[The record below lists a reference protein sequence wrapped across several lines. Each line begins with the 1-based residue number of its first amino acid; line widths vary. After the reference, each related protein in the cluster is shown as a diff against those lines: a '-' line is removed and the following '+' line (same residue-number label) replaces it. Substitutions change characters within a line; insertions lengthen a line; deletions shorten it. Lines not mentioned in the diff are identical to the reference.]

1 MANSIRGLGS
11 CDDLA
16 VGPAEGPDDVT
27 GRAARPGLGGVV
39 PRPGLFERLGAS
51 ARVTVLSAPPGSGKT
66 VLLRS
71 WIGEPGRAGRV
82 AWVAVG
88 RGEQD
93 PQRFW
98 LSVLGA
104 LRGTSAGSGL
114 VRELT
119 AAPDLDGWAVVE
131 RLLKDLTPLADRLW
145 LVIDDMHEL
154 RSAEALAQ
162 LELLVMRAPP
172 ELRFVLATRH
182 DLRLGLHRLRLE
194 GELSEIRTADLQF
207 TQAEARELLTAA
219 GVALPEPALAML
231 HERAEGWAAGLRL
244 AALSLAGHED
254 PERFAAEFSGSER
267 TVADYLLAEVLERQ
281 PDEVRRLLL
290 RTSVLERVSGPLAD
304 ALTGGSGGERMLAEL
319 EQANAFVVSLDAGRS
334 WFRYHHLFADL
345 LQLALRRTAP
355 GEVTALHGAA
365 AGWFAE
371 HGFPVEAIRHAQA
384 ARDWGLAARLLAD
397 NWPGLHLGGQAA
409 TVHVILAGFP
419 AGATA
424 ADAELA
430 TVAAADELAQGSLEE
445 AERLLGL
452 AARRFEGPASV
463 PAGRRGQAQLLLGV
477 VRLLLARQHGNLPV
491 VAEEARRLQALTEA
505 PDAVPSGLGEELRA
519 LALVNLGITEY
530 WGGRLAEAEPHL
542 EHGITLARKIGRP
555 YLEFLGLAHRT
566 SIATVRSSPYALAEE
581 RARQTIELARRHGW
595 TDEPAAGIAYNTL
608 AAGGIWRRQLEEA
621 ADWVRRAERTLRA
634 EADPMTAIVIRY
646 IRALLELARGRYQE
660 VLATFEAA
668 ERLSRLLD
676 APDWP
681 LMRAR
686 ALRLHALVRLGETGR
701 AEQDIAE
708 IGKQGPLSGEIR
720 MALAALRIAQND
732 PHAATVALAPVLSG
746 AVPVAPATWLSLACL
761 LEAVA
766 RDALG
771 DPAAAR
777 DAMRRALDAAT
788 PDGVLATF
796 LFHPP
801 ARELFDRYA
810 PDRGD
815 QAALAAEIRN
825 LLPAEPPEG
834 PPAEPKLG
842 APEGSPR
849 PADSFRLV
857 DPLSKTEIRV
867 LRYLPTNLS
876 APEIAR
882 ELSLSVHTV
891 RTHVRHLFAKL
902 GAHGRT
908 EAVERARGLGL
919 LAPSPSRRAS

>member
-16 VGPAEGPDDVT
+16 VGPEGPGDVT
-27 GRAARPGLGGVV
+27 GRAARAGLGGIV
-39 PRPGLFERLGAS
+39 PRPALFERLGAS

-71 WIGEPGRAGRV
+71 WIGVPGRAGRV

-131 RLLKDLTPLADRLW
+131 RLLKDLTPLPDRLW

-304 ALTGGSGGERMLAEL
+304 ALTGGSGGGRMLAEL

-345 LQLALRRTAP
+345 LQLALRRTTP
-355 GEVTALHGAA
+355 GEVTALHEAA
-365 AGWFAE
+365 AGWFAD
-371 HGFPVEAIRHAQA
+371 HGFAVEAIRHAQA
-384 ARDWGLAARLLAD
+384 AQDWGLAARLLAD
-397 NWPGLHLGGQAA
+397 NWPGLHLGGQVA

-419 AGATA
+419 AEATA

-430 TVAAADELAQGSLEE
+430 TVAAADELAQGSLEK
-445 AERLLGL
+445 AERFLGL
-452 AARRFEGPASV
+452 AARRFEGPV
-463 PAGRRGQAQLLLGV
+463 PVGAGRA
-477 VRLLLARQHGNLPV
+477 ARAG
-491 VAEEARRLQALTEA
+491 A
-505 PDAVPSGLGEELRA
+505 
-519 LALVNLGITEY
+519 
-530 WGGRLAEAEPHL
+530 
-542 EHGITLARKIGRP
+542 
-555 YLEFLGLAHRT
+555 
-566 SIATVRSSPYALAEE
+566 
-581 RARQTIELARRHGW
+581 
-595 TDEPAAGIAYNTL
+595 PAAR
-608 AAGGIWRRQLEEA
+608 GG
-621 ADWVRRAERTLRA
+621 
-634 EADPMTAIVIRY
+634 
-646 IRALLELARGRYQE
+646 
-660 VLATFEAA
+660 
-668 ERLSRLLD
+668 
-676 APDWP
+676 
-681 LMRAR
+681 
-686 ALRLHALVRLGETGR
+686 
-701 AEQDIAE
+701 
-708 IGKQGPLSGEIR
+708 
-720 MALAALRIAQND
+720 
-732 PHAATVALAPVLSG
+732 
-746 AVPVAPATWLSLACL
+746 
-761 LEAVA
+761 
-766 RDALG
+766 
-771 DPAAAR
+771 PAAAR
-777 DAMRRALDAAT
+777 PA
-788 PDGVLATF
+788 
-796 LFHPP
+796 
-801 ARELFDRYA
+801 ARE
-810 PDRGD
+810 
-815 QAALAAEIRN
+815 
-825 LLPAEPPEG
+825 
-834 PPAEPKLG
+834 
-842 APEGSPR
+842 SP
-849 PADSFRLV
+849 
-857 DPLSKTEIRV
+857 
-867 LRYLPTNLS
+867 
-876 APEIAR
+876 
-882 ELSLSVHTV
+882 
-891 RTHVRHLFAKL
+891 
-902 GAHGRT
+902 GGR
-908 EAVERARGLGL
+908 
-919 LAPSPSRRAS
+919 

>member
-207 TQAEARELLTAA
+207 TQAEARELLTTA

-231 HERAEGWAAGLRL
+231 HERTEGWAAGLRL

-345 LQLALRRTAP
+345 LQLALRRTTP
-355 GEVTALHGAA
+355 GEVTALHEAA

-505 PDAVPSGLGEELRA
+505 PDAVPAGLGEELRA

-542 EHGITLARKIGRP
+542 DQGITLARKIGRP

-708 IGKQGPLSGEIR
+708 IGEQGPLSGEIR
-720 MALAALRIAQND
+720 MALAALRIAQDD

-777 DAMRRALDAAT
+777 DALRRALDAAT